1 MIFLC
6 TSRDN
11 DVVGNSRD
19 VDNAFV
25 RAIQFLLE
33 DILGYAYTKW
43 QSVEFVPAKW
53 RVESTEKALL
63 FVQFDMPVAF
73 LCIDYNEELFAV
85 ELW

>member
-1 MIFLC
+1 MFFLS
-6 TSRDN
+6 TSGDN
-11 DVVGNSRD
+11 YVVGNSRD
-19 VDNAFV
+19 VGNAFV

-43 QSVEFVPAKW
+43 QSVEFVPAEW

-73 LCIDYNEELFAV
+73 LRIDYEEVLFAV